1 MGVATT
7 ALSLFIFPGRRDVN
21 FFATG
26 CADFSESVGFLS
38 DFSASAHKKTR
49 RGPLKLPARPAA
61 SHAATLPKGAAAPE
75 TYYACGNC
83 QTAVIEVQYFN
94 SYRCCQG
101 PLNGIVTAVGVRC
114 RRESTHQTIAMR
126 LESNVL
132 PRSNNLIEFGYGRR
146 RREL

>member
-49 RGPLKLPARPAA
+49 RGPLKLPARLAA

-75 TYYACGNC
+75 TYYGCRAC
-83 QTAVIEVQYFN
+83 QTASEEVRNFA
-94 SYRCCQG
+94 S
-101 PLNGIVTAVGVRC
+101 C
-114 RRESTHQTIAMR
+114 R
-126 LESNVL
+126 
-132 PRSNNLIEFGYGRR
+132 YC
-146 RREL
+146 